1 MAAPGRASQQTD
13 VRLGE
18 QVVHREEDDREERR

>member
-1 MAAPGRASQQTD
+1 MAAPGRASQTD